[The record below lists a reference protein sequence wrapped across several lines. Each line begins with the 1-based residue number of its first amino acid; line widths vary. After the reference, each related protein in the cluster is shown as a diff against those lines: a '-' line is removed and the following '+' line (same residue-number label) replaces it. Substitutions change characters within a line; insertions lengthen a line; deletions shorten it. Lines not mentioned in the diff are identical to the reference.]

1 MAETWM
7 KIKLTERPYYDPRTG
22 KPLTSI
28 EGRRNRR
35 NAEPFAGGGK
45 DGYPAI
51 KNPIEAYEKGT
62 TLLIKADVTA
72 DKVVGEVITDEQ
84 AQVMKID
91 VFGIQPVKAVESGVT
106 K

>member
-22 KPLTSI
+22 KPLKSI
-28 EGRRNRR
+28 EGRRNRN

-72 DKVVGEVITDEQ
+72 DKIVGEVLTDEQ
-84 AQVMKID
+84 VQKEKLLFFCV
-91 VFGIQPVKAVESGVT
+91 PTVKT
-106 K
+106 FRD